1 LVFEHVRP
9 VSLVIRRLLEP
20 VPANEAAL
28 RSVLAELS
36 EHVIITKEEDDKWT
50 VAGYRNV
57 MPDRRWVNESRVAS
71 RPVKTNADALCRQTW
86 QVGGTEAR

>member
-1 LVFEHVRP
+1 
-9 VSLVIRRLLEP
+9 LER

-28 RSVLAELS
+28 RRVLAELS
-36 EHVIITKEEDDKWT
+36 EHVVITKEEDDKWT

-71 RPVKTNADALCRQTW
+71 RQVKSNADASCRQAW
-86 QVGGTEAR
+86 QVGGPEAR